1 MAANTEFEYIMNKLF
16 GVDTLVQLLCFEKGI
31 TNLRKL
37 KAKWK
42 NIRKLEY
49 TDSTSTNTKVKLS
62 DDDFA
67 ALVPCAIQEP
77 FVE

>member
-31 TNLRKL
+31 TNLHKL

-42 NIRKLEY
+42 IIRKLEY

-62 DDDFA
+62 DDD
-67 ALVPCAIQEP
+67 
-77 FVE
+77 